1 MKKKKYILP
10 SAKVVI
16 IKPIQLLNGSPVE
29 VDPNE
34 EGSQNQAESLDI
46 SFEQD

>member
-10 SAKVVI
+10 SAKAI
-16 IKPIQLLNGSPVE
+16 NIKPIQLLAGSPV

-34 EGSQNQAESLDI
+34 EGDQNQAESLDI
-46 SFEQD
+46 SFE

>member
-10 SAKVVI
+10 SAKAI
-16 IKPIQLLNGSPVE
+16 NIKPIQLLSGSPV

-34 EGSQNQAESLDI
+34 EGDQNQAESLDM
-46 SFEQD
+46 SFE

>member
-10 SAKVVI
+10 SAKAI
-16 IKPIQLLNGSPVE
+16 NIKPIQLLAGSPV

-34 EGSQNQAESLDI
+34 EGDQNQAESLDI